1 MSHKVFSAS
10 YQGLTPHLIE
20 VEIDWIFGKPQLVII
35 GLPTKAVEE
44 AKERITATL
53 VSCGL
58 RIIAKK
64 TVINLA
70 PADLR
75 KNGSGLELAMAVAML
90 KLYSAANFDDK
101 DTVFLGEL
109 SLDGAVKPIKGSLL
123 LAMHAYKQGFK
134 NVVLPEENWSEVS
147 ALKKINTIPLHNF
160 KQLMEISGS
169 LSNTK
174 IPLPIIR
181 KDIIQKYDEAPIF
194 DQIIGQTHA
203 KAALTLSAAGGHH
216 VLLIGPPGAGKSM
229 LGRALPGLL
238 PELNEQ
244 ELIEVTTL
252 HSLSDGFKNKL
263 IKSRPFRNPH
273 HTITR
278 AGLIG
283 GGVLPKPGEISLAHQ
298 GVLFLDEF
306 PEFKRDCIESLREP
320 LENRE
325 LILSRSHQDH
335 IFPCKFTLVAAANP
349 CACGFYGSSQKSC
362 KCTPTERERYQKKLS
377 GPILDRVDILLKVT
391 SVNLSKIYTSP
402 IKSNYQFLKEK
413 ILKARKTQEMR
424 NGANLLNAQLTG
436 HQFKNLCQV
445 NKAGIL
451 LAETAANK
459 LKMSARSY
467 FSLLKLSQTIAD
479 LESDTLV
486 TADHVSQALQYRTT
500 L

>member
-10 YQGLTPHLIE
+10 YHGLTPHIIE

-90 KLYSAANFDDK
+90 KLYSATKFDDS
-101 DTVFLGEL
+101 DTVFIGEL
-109 SLDGAVKPIKGSLL
+109 SLDGLVKPIKGSLL

-134 NVVLPEENWSEVS
+134 NIVLPEENWSEVS
-147 ALKKINTIPLHNF
+147 VLKKINVIPIRNF
-160 KQLMEISGS
+160 KQLIELTGS
-169 LSNTK
+169 LSKVKRSSPSLAKK
-174 IPLPIIR
+174 IT
-181 KDIIQKYDEAPIF
+181 DKYNEASIF

-216 VLLIGPPGAGKSM
+216 ILLIGPPGAGKSM

-238 PELNEQ
+238 PELSEQ
-244 ELIEVTTL
+244 ELIEVTML
-252 HSLSDGFKNKL
+252 HSLSDGFKNIL
-263 IKSRPFRNPH
+263 IKKRPFRSPH
-273 HTITR
+273 HTISR

-283 GGVLPKPGEISLAHQ
+283 GGVIPKPGEITLAHQ

-335 IFPCKFTLVAAANP
+335 VFPCKFTLVAAANP
-349 CACGFYGSSQKSC
+349 CACGFYGSSQKNC
-362 KCTPTERERYQKKLS
+362 KCTPNERKRYQKKLS

-391 SVNLSKIYTSP
+391 AVNLTKIYSTP
-402 IKSNYQFLKEK
+402 AKSNYQIIKDK
-413 ILKARKTQEMR
+413 ITKARKIQEGR
-424 NGANLLNAQLTG
+424 NGPNLLNAQLTS
-436 HQFKNLCQV
+436 HQFKKLCQV
-445 NKAGIL
+445 NKAGKLI
-451 LAETAANK
+451 AETAANK
-459 LKMSARSY
+459 LKLSARSY

-479 LESDTLV
+479 LENDTLI
-486 TADHVSQALQYRTT
+486 TADHISQALQYRTT